1 MLDTAHR
8 TPSVYEASYQE
19 TLIHHETEKKW
30 TLRRAA
36 VFMLV
41 TSAILWSVIFFV
53 MFQLAEVAISRS
65 LFATI
70 LRLIDGLRPAS
81 LPP

>member
-1 MLDTAHR
+1 MPDTAR
-8 TPSVYEASYQE
+8 RAPSAYEASYQE

-53 MFQLAEVAISRS
+53 ISH
-65 LFATI
+65 
-70 LRLIDGLRPAS
+70 LIY
-81 LPP
+81 